1 MSLPE
6 DSFSSISLETSFV
19 GGRSKPVRDIID
31 YESGGFDLQDSSR
44 GLLCN
49 IWRTRILGNGTQI
62 VLDAEPANIDGQ
74 KVPALIVITGTNITE
89 VSTTFDSNMN
99 PAIAYVEDGTPKL
112 YWFDTLAGMQVT
124 TDYPGIITP
133 RVSLDDKRP
142 MQSAIRDVIFT
153 YIRDGQVYYRQQ
165 RDRYT
170 IEYDPTENLPVE
182 IRDEYRALVAASPGI
197 IKCGMMRNL
206 RFGWLFKT
214 PT

>member
-1 MSLPE
+1 MQDP
-6 DSFSSISLETSFV
+6 
-19 GGRSKPVRDIID
+19 SK
-31 YESGGFDLQDSSR
+31 

-62 VLDAEPANIDGQ
+62 VLDAEPANPDGQ
-74 KVPALIVITGTNITE
+74 NVSPAIIIVGTNITE

-99 PAIAYVEDGTPKL
+99 LVIAYVEEGIPKL
-112 YWFDTLAGMQVT
+112 YWFDTQLPGQTT
-124 TDYPGIITP
+124 TDYPGIATP

-214 PT
+214 PA